1 MFMVV
6 VANLSRLVHT
16 PRVKPLPG
24 FGEGSSSREGAVG
37 IGSSGWFY
45 SPALFCTRL
54 IIAQFHI

>member
-6 VANLSRLVHT
+6 MVNLSRLVHT
-16 PRVKPLPG
+16 HHVKLLPG

-45 SPALFCTRL
+45 SPARFCTRL